1 MARADY
7 LTLRTWI
14 AVGDLAE
21 LKSAFGAN
29 PNALLWRLN
38 DAYEGLVCDT
48 SI

>member
-14 AVGDLAE
+14 AGDDLAE

-29 PNALLWRLN
+29 SNALLWRLN
-38 DAYEGLVCDT
+38 DVYEGRSGL
-48 SI
+48 